1 MNRIELRQL
10 AGERARDAR
19 ALLRARRWSG
29 AYYLAGYAVECA
41 LKVCVIRYLMTTDQF
56 PERRFSE
63 RCWTH
68 DLAQLME
75 LAGIKA
81 EFDTALAA
89 DPILSAKWRLVKDW
103 SETAR
108 YERNTRTRAEAL
120 YHAVTDKKHGVLP
133 WIKGRW

>member
-1 MNRIELRQL
+1 VNRVELRQL
-10 AGERARDAR
+10 AEDRARDAK
-19 ALLRARRWSG
+19 ALLLARRWSG
-29 AYYLAGYAVECA
+29 AYYLAGYGVECA
-41 LKVCVIRYLMTTDQF
+41 LKVCVIRYLMTTDRF

-75 LAGIKA
+75 LVGIKA
-81 EFDTALAA
+81 EFDIALAG
-89 DPILSAKWRLVKDW
+89 DPTLDSNWGVVKDW

-108 YERNTRTRAEAL
+108 YERKTRTRAEKL

-133 WIKGRW
+133 WIKRRW